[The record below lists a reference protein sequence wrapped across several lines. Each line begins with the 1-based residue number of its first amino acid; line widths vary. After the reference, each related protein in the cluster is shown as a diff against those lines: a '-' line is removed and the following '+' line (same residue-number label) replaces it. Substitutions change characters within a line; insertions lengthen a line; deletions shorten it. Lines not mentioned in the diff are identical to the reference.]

1 MEEKFSKMCEELSQ
15 QGMQA
20 SQEGGR
26 LERELA
32 YTREALENEA
42 NEKRSMEEKF
52 SKTCEELSQQ
62 GMQASQEVD
71 RLQGELQKSRTALDK
86 ANGESSLLS
95 IDLAGFK
102 SKLAMVEEALEQAR
116 MQSSEYEGELARARE
131 ALENEANEKRSM
143 EEKFSKTCEELSQ
156 QGMQASQEV
165 DRLQG
170 ELQAAQAA
178 LDSASGESS
187 TLSIDLAG
195 FKSKLA
201 MVEEALEQAR
211 TQSSEYEG
219 ELARARE
226 ALENE
231 ANEKRSMEEKF
242 SKMCEELSQQGM
254 QASQE
259 VDRLQ
264 GELQAA
270 QVALDSAVRD
280 STEIRISADGYKM
293 NLEAAQCELDAL
305 RSQSGDTSSDLTEY
319 KNKVESLQSELLSAR
334 EDSMKTAE
342 ALSREQIKFQGMEE
356 KLANIVASSGAD
368 NVEIE
373 TYKSRLASSELELE
387 TLRVKAAV
395 NAEEAEKYQVNL
407 IDAREEVARLADE
420 IGEWKSKA
428 DSLEHQLGQV
438 QMEHPDKDEDAEK
451 NRQLEDELEL
461 LKEKVSASSAEIESY
476 MGKLEHAESELSV
489 MRAEIEGGKHERSEQ
504 NQEVI
509 ARMQIEVSAANERAD
524 RYKQRLLEL
533 EENMQLKLESL
544 ESIAEFSET
553 EEVRLL
559 QEQISRLESENAE
572 ANSMLKNMEQDI
584 AKMRVSSIEPSQSP
598 MWLIEE
604 ERRDMELSMLEARQ
618 AAQLSL
624 AQVSQAVTK
633 MRQQA
638 RGELVSHAISCEFKV
653 RKDVGEHQFLCL
665 VGSWHE
671 WDVQTADYMQR
682 GADGTWQVAITL
694 FADEAYEY
702 KYCVC
707 EVNEHG
713 QRVPV
718 EWQVGHNHGFAF
730 DSNLIVNQNM
740 KAKAQIRDKFL
751 ADPAHTPIILFG
763 PNGEKFET
771 GSTALLHNFSNHIA
785 ESGFENLRTSL
796 ERLNA
801 ILAKSQRKNLEA

>member
-20 SQEGGR
+20 SEEGGR
-26 LERELA
+26 LER
-32 YTREALENEA
+32 
-42 NEKRSMEEKF
+42 
-52 SKTCEELSQQ
+52 
-62 GMQASQEVD
+62 
-71 RLQGELQKSRTALDK
+71 
-86 ANGESSLLS
+86 
-95 IDLAGFK
+95 
-102 SKLAMVEEALEQAR
+102 
-116 MQSSEYEGELARARE
+116 
-131 ALENEANEKRSM
+131 
-143 EEKFSKTCEELSQ
+143 
-156 QGMQASQEV
+156 
-165 DRLQG
+165 
-170 ELQAAQAA
+170 
-178 LDSASGESS
+178 
-187 TLSIDLAG
+187 
-195 FKSKLA
+195 
-201 MVEEALEQAR
+201 
-211 TQSSEYEG
+211 

-254 QASQE
+254 QASEE

-270 QVALDSAVRD
+270 QAALDSAVRD

-713 QRVPV
+713 QRVPI

>member
-1 MEEKFSKMCEELSQ
+1 
-15 QGMQA
+15 MQA
-20 SQEGGR
+20 SEEGGR
-26 LERELA
+26 LER
-32 YTREALENEA
+32 
-42 NEKRSMEEKF
+42 
-52 SKTCEELSQQ
+52 
-62 GMQASQEVD
+62 
-71 RLQGELQKSRTALDK
+71 
-86 ANGESSLLS
+86 
-95 IDLAGFK
+95 
-102 SKLAMVEEALEQAR
+102 
-116 MQSSEYEGELARARE
+116 ELARARE

-143 EEKFSKTCEELSQ
+143 EEKFSKMCEELSQ
-156 QGMQASQEV
+156 QGMQASEEV

-254 QASQE
+254 QASEE

-270 QVALDSAVRD
+270 QAALDSASGESSTLSIDLAGFKSKLAMVEEALEQARTQSSEYEGELARAREALENEANEKRSMEEKFSKMCEELSQQGMQASEEVDRLQGELQAAQAALDSAVRD

-713 QRVPV
+713 QRVPI

>member
-20 SQEGGR
+20 SEEGGR

-143 EEKFSKTCEELSQ
+143 EEKFSKMCEELSQ
-156 QGMQASQEV
+156 QGMQASEEV

-187 TLSIDLAG
+187 TLSIDLTG

-254 QASQE
+254 QASEE

-270 QVALDSAVRD
+270 QAALDSAVRD

-713 QRVPV
+713 QRVPI

>member
-1 MEEKFSKMCEELSQ
+1 MCEELSQ
-15 QGMQA
+15 Q
-20 SQEGGR
+20 S
-26 LERELA
+26 
-32 YTREALENEA
+32 
-42 NEKRSMEEKF
+42 
-52 SKTCEELSQQ
+52 
-62 GMQASQEVD
+62 
-71 RLQGELQKSRTALDK
+71 
-86 ANGESSLLS
+86 
-95 IDLAGFK
+95 
-102 SKLAMVEEALEQAR
+102 
-116 MQSSEYEGELARARE
+116 
-131 ALENEANEKRSM
+131 
-143 EEKFSKTCEELSQ
+143 
-156 QGMQASQEV
+156 MQASQEV

-195 FKSKLA
+195 FKSKLEA
-201 MVEEALEQAR
+201 VEEALEQAR

-231 ANEKRSMEEKF
+231 VNEKNSMEEKF
-242 SKMCEELSQQGM
+242 SKMCEELSQQSM

-270 QVALDSAVRD
+270 QAALDSAVRD
-280 STEIRISADGYKM
+280 SMEIRVSADGYKM
-293 NLEAAQCELDAL
+293 NLEAAQLELDAL
-305 RSQSGDTSSDLTEY
+305 RSVDTSSDLTEY

-342 ALSREQIKFQGMEE
+342 ALSREQIKFQDMEE
-356 KLANIVASSGAD
+356 KLASIAASSGAHD
-368 NVEIE
+368 VEIE
-373 TYKSRLASSELELE
+373 TYKSQLASSELELE

-407 IDAREEVARLADE
+407 IDAREEAARLADE

-428 DSLEHQLGQV
+428 DSLEYQLGQV
-438 QMEHPDKDEDAEK
+438 QMEHHDKDENAEK
-451 NRQLEDELEL
+451 NRRLEDELEL
-461 LKEKVSASSAEIESY
+461 LQAKAAASSAEIESY
-476 MGKLEHAESELSV
+476 MGKLEHAESELS
-489 MRAEIEGGKHERSEQ
+489 MMQAEIAGGKYERSEH

-509 ARMQIEVSAANERAD
+509 TRMEIEVSTANERAD

-544 ESIAEFSET
+544 ESIAEISET

-559 QEQISRLESENAE
+559 QEQVSRLESENAE
-572 ANSMLKNMEQDI
+572 ANSMLKNMEQDM
-584 AKMRVSSIEPSQSP
+584 AKMRDSSIKPSQSP
-598 MWLIEE
+598 MWVIEE
-604 ERRDMELSMLEARQ
+604 ELRDMELSMLEARQ

-653 RKDVGEHQFLCL
+653 RKDVGDHQFLCL

-682 GADGTWQVAITL
+682 GADGAWQVAVTL
-694 FADEAYEY
+694 FADEPYEY

-707 EVNEHG
+707 ELNEHG

-730 DSNLIVNQNM
+730 DSNLIVNKNM

-801 ILAKSQRKNLEA
+801 VLAKSQRKNLGA